1 MVFAQKTLEIQNRAL
16 NSAQKILNYLSK
28 KERMNLAEKGDVLQ
42 AKAMVESKKL
52 AVKQAENFLKISA
65 RNFNKKRNIENENVQ
80 EKLISF
86 DIQKL
91 QNTKFFTQKKSDRLD
106 VKSQKAQVEASVAQS
121 KIEEE
126 NNKPSLNLYTSYS
139 VNQVEAN
146 RIDAVS
152 STLNKSAPTGKIG
165 LEFSMPINIGLSSDI
180 RKGARIKA
188 SADKISYREKLLQQE
203 IDWQNLQENLKD
215 YQENLRLSTQ
225 IENAQ
230 KAKLENER
238 NLLTRGRTST
248 YQILVFEQEYS
259 NSELTT
265 QQIAQK
271 LHELIAEQK
280 LYQQSEI

>member
-1 MVFAQKTLEIQNRAL
+1 M
-16 NSAQKILNYLSK
+16 
-28 KERMNLAEKGDVLQ
+28 
-42 AKAMVESKKL
+42 
-52 AVKQAENFLKISA
+52 
-65 RNFNKKRNIENENVQ
+65 
-80 EKLISF
+80 
-86 DIQKL
+86 
-91 QNTKFFTQKKSDRLD
+91 
-106 VKSQKAQVEASVAQS
+106 KSQKAQVEASVAQS

-165 LEFSMPINIGLSSDI
+165 LEFTMPINIGLSADI
-180 RKGARIKA
+180 RKGSRYKA

-215 YQENLRLSTQ
+215 YQENLRLATQ

-238 NLLTRGRTST
+238 NLLERGRTST

-280 LYQQSEI
+280 LYQQLEI